1 MRLPS
6 KVTPFRDSTLS
17 ILPILLQKM
26 RHGDICV
33 TDLFSAVKGDIDG
46 AAEFL
51 DALDC
56 LYAIRRTDLNEST
69 KELQYVVGDSM
80 R

>member
-17 ILPILLQKM
+17 KLPILLQKM
-26 RHGDICV
+26 RQGDISV

-46 AAEFL
+46 AAEFIN
-51 DALDC
+51 ALDC
-56 LYAIRRTDLNEST
+56 LYAIRRADLNEST
-69 KELQYVVGDSM
+69 KELQYVDGNQM
-80 R
+80 